1 MKSLANSYNFSMK
14 SGQSSDLIKTN
25 GKGKQVDKKELTNDQ
40 FKLILY
46 QQYMRNNGFN
56 IKNSLT
62 TSNISQLN
70 FSNNHSGKINH

>member
-1 MKSLANSYNFSMK
+1 MK

-62 TSNISQLN
+62 TSNISQIN